1 MDAYNVIK
9 RPVVTE
15 KCHTYIEENNT
26 YVFDVAK
33 EATKHD
39 IRSAV
44 EDIWGV
50 NVKDI
55 RTMNVSGKPKRYRYR
70 TPGRTRSW
78 KKAMIRLAEGQAIE
92 ELK

>member
-1 MDAYNVIK
+1 MDAYAVVK
-9 RPVVTE
+9 RPVITE

-33 EATKHD
+33 EATKVD
-39 IRSAV
+39 ILNAV
-44 EDIWGV
+44 EAIWDV
-50 NVKDI
+50 KVKDV

-70 TPGRTRSW
+70 FPGQTRSW
-78 KKAMIRLAEGQAIE
+78 KKAMVRLAEDQAIE